1 MERLVSQ
8 SATSNLDMA
17 YFEAPETRTV
27 TAGTLDRGVVSF
39 SRLRASHALGYIAAP
54 VREDAIMLG
63 FQHRDLQADLFLD
76 NRKVEVRGSHLGAF
90 TIYDYRREWACS
102 INTGFEAT
110 NLYIPRAVLDA
121 ASDDQRSGD
130 LTIDPGVCVFDP
142 VIVGLVMALGA
153 VFAGSSQ
160 PTTLFLDHIGWALAA
175 HCTANF
181 LERRRPAQ
189 IATGQLAPWQ
199 LRLAQDLMAS
209 RLDGEIRLSEVADAC
224 GLSVKHFARAFQRS
238 AGGPPHRWL
247 MQRRIERAQSL
258 LLSTSNTLAAIA
270 LECGFTDQSHFTTV
284 FRRMVG
290 VPPGAWRHIKR
301 N

>member
-1 MERLVSQ
+1 
-8 SATSNLDMA
+8 MA

-27 TAGTLDRGVVSF
+27 TASTLDRGVVSF
-39 SRLRASHALGYIAAP
+39 SRVRAGEALGYIATP

-76 NRKVEVRGSHLGAF
+76 DRKVDVQGPNFGAF
-90 TIYDYRREWACS
+90 TLYDYRREWACS

-110 NLYIPRAVLDA
+110 NLYVPRAVLDA
-121 ASDDQRSGD
+121 ASEDSRSGD
-130 LTIDPGVCVFDP
+130 LIINAGICVVDP
-142 VIVGLVMALGA
+142 VIAGLVMALGA
-153 VFAGSSQ
+153 VFDGRSR

-175 HCTANF
+175 HCTTNF
-181 LERRRPAQ
+181 LAARSSFKP
-189 IATGQLAPWQ
+189 IPGQLAPWQ
-199 LRLAQDLMAS
+199 LRLAKDLMAS
-209 RLDGEIRLSEVADAC
+209 RLDGEIRLSEIATAC

-238 AGGPPHRWL
+238 TAAPPHRWL

-258 LLSTSNTLAAIA
+258 LLSTSDPIAAIA

-284 FRRMVG
+284 FRRIVG